1 MDRPSLE
8 DIEPRGEQLQQL
20 RKDLTSLTCG
30 HIKIPQEVDQAVL
43 REAVKALVRTKR
55 TRFTYGKPIAWLAA
69 AASLTLVIWISGLFR
84 SSTTAPLPATV
95 ASTPGD
101 LDRNGRVDILDA
113 FQLARE
119 LDDDIAPTAGD
130 INADGVIDR
139 ADVEAIA
146 MKAVTLE
153 QGAS

>member
-1 MDRPSLE
+1 MDQRSPQDLE
-8 DIEPRGEQLQQL
+8 PKGEQLQQF
-20 RKDLTSLTCG
+20 RKDLASLTCG

-43 REAVKALVRTKR
+43 REATKALARTER

-84 SSTTAPLPATV
+84 SSTTTPLQATV

-101 LDRNGRVDILDA
+101 VDRNGRVDILDA

>member
-1 MDRPSLE
+1 VNQPSLE
-8 DIEPRGEQLQQL
+8 DLEPKGEQLQQF
-20 RKDLTSLTCG
+20 RKDLASLTCG
-30 HIKIPQEVDQAVL
+30 YVKIPQEVDQAVL
-43 REAVKALVRTKR
+43 RKATSALARTEPA
-55 TRFTYGKPIAWLAA
+55 RFKYGKPIAWLAA

-84 SSTTAPLPATV
+84 SSTTAPLQATV
-95 ASTPGD
+95 ASIPGD

-139 ADVEAIA
+139 ADIEAIA

>member
-1 MDRPSLE
+1 MDQLSPQDLE
-8 DIEPRGEQLQQL
+8 PKGEQLQQL
-20 RKDLTSLTCG
+20 QKDLASLTCG

-43 REAVKALVRTKR
+43 REAVKALVRTKPA
-55 TRFTYGKPIAWLAA
+55 RFTYGKPIAWLAA

-84 SSTTAPLPATV
+84 SSTTTPLQATV

-113 FQLARE
+113 FQLARQ
-119 LDDDIAPTAGD
+119 LDGDIAPTAGD

>member
-1 MDRPSLE
+1 VDQLSPQDLE
-8 DIEPRGEQLQQL
+8 PKGEQLQQF

-30 HIKIPQEVDQAVL
+30 HIEIPQEVDQAVL
-43 REAVKALVRTKR
+43 RKATTALARTEG

-84 SSTTAPLPATV
+84 SSTTAPLQATV

>member
-1 MDRPSLE
+1 M
-8 DIEPRGEQLQQL
+8 
-20 RKDLTSLTCG
+20 
-30 HIKIPQEVDQAVL
+30 
-43 REAVKALVRTKR
+43 
-55 TRFTYGKPIAWLAA
+55 
-69 AASLTLVIWISGLFR
+69 
-84 SSTTAPLPATV
+84 
-95 ASTPGD
+95 
-101 LDRNGRVDILDA
+101 DILDA

-119 LDDDIAPTAGD
+119 LDHDIPPTAGD

>member
-1 MDRPSLE
+1 MDQLSPQELE
-8 DIEPRGEQLQQL
+8 PKGEQLQQF

-43 REAVKALVRTKR
+43 REAVKALVRTKPA
-55 TRFTYGKPIAWLAA
+55 RFTYGKPIAWLAA

-101 LDRNGRVDILDA
+101 LDHNGRVDILDA
-113 FQLARE
+113 FHLARQ
-119 LDDDIAPTAGD
+119 LDGDIAPTAGD

-153 QGAS
+153 QGAG

>member
-1 MDRPSLE
+1 MDQLSPQDLE
-8 DIEPRGEQLQQL
+8 PKGEQLQQF

-43 REAVKALVRTKR
+43 RNATKALARTEP

-69 AASLTLVIWISGLFR
+69 AASLTLVIWISGQFR
-84 SSTTAPLPATV
+84 SSTTTPLQATV

-101 LDRNGRVDILDA
+101 LDLNGRVDILDA

>member
-1 MDRPSLE
+1 MDQLSPQDLE
-8 DIEPRGEQLQQL
+8 PKSERLQQL
-20 RKDLTSLTCG
+20 RKDLASLTCG

-43 REAVKALVRTKR
+43 RKATKALARTER
-55 TRFTYGKPIAWLAA
+55 TRFTYGNPIAWLAA

-95 ASTPGD
+95 ASTSGD

-113 FQLARE
+113 FQLARQ
-119 LDDDIAPTAGD
+119 LDGDIAPTAGD